1 MPALRRGDSQT
12 CSYLSLVATSS
23 SLPTSRDEGE
33 SFKRPSWPQLT
44 QDLSGREMAD
54 RFFDVRQ
61 QSVRNSQHR
70 KEKFNV
76 VLNEPLVYAQ

>member
-12 CSYLSLVATSS
+12 CSYLSLVAKSS
-23 SLPTSRDEGE
+23 SLPTSRHEGE

-54 RFFDVRQ
+54 RFFKVRQ